1 MQDQFF
7 NIIHLEFVAALLCI
21 KTVMLYFTLDIHY
34 PGERHNNTFLAY
46 GYIFTKLW
54 WLKVYYVTMYDTMK
68 KIGCQNHGFFL
79 L

>member
-7 NIIHLEFVAALLCI
+7 YIIHLEVVAALLCI

-54 WLKVYYVTMYDTMK
+54 
-68 KIGCQNHGFFL
+68 
-79 L
+79 